1 MCVCAGNHLAIDV
14 CILLIEV
21 CIATYQLTVASS
33 HIDFVEAKLFADS
46 SRENGD
52 FTHEVAERYRTKLYS
67 FRARLSLLHGS
78 IKSSKKEV
86 KSYINMAGNVRR
98 HGGHY

>member
-1 MCVCAGNHLAIDV
+1 MCVHVSDTQLAMDV

-52 FTHEVAERYRTKLYS
+52 FKSDVVERYRTRLHS
-67 FRARLSLLHGS
+67 FRARLALLHGS
-78 IKSSKKEV
+78 IKNSKKEV
-86 KSYINMAGNVRR
+86 KSYINMGGNVRIITN
-98 HGGHY
+98 